1 MAKWC
6 SSTILDAA
14 LSYISTNCDRMFLNT
29 TQPANFAEANGAL
42 KLAQFN
48 MAGGNYTGPSANGNS
63 RYLQVN
69 AMNGVNAAANG
80 NANHVSL
87 ANSGGTNLHYV
98 TTCAVQAIVIGNPIQ
113 INAWN
118 IQFDQPT

>member
-6 SSTILDAA
+6 STTIFDAA
-14 LSYISTNCDRMFLNT
+14 LDYVKTNCDRMFLNT
-29 TQPANFAEANGAL
+29 TQPDDFANANTGL

-48 MAGGNYTGPSANGNS
+48 MASGNYTGPANNS
-63 RYLQVN
+63 TSRTLQVN
-69 AMNGVNAAANG
+69 AMNGVNASANG

-87 ANSGGTNLHYV
+87 GNSGGNNLHYV
-98 TTCAVQAIVIGNPIQ
+98 TTCAVQAIVSGNPIQ

>member
-6 SSTILDAA
+6 SSTILDQA
-14 LSYISTNCDRMFLNT
+14 LNYIQTNCDREFLCT
-29 TQPANFAEANGAL
+29 TQPSNFVEANTTL

-48 MAGGNYTGPSANGNS
+48 MASGNYTAAASNGNS
-63 RYLQVN
+63 RYLQIN
-69 AMNGVNAAANG
+69 AMNGVNASANG
-80 NANHVSL
+80 NANHVALGITS
-87 ANSGGTNLHYV
+87 NSTLQYV
-98 TTCAVQAIVIGNPIQ
+98 TTCAVQTITTGNPIQ